1 MNSKALFSKAANAII
16 LLILFLSSVRF
27 FNISNFLILHYFK
40 NAKGTSISEFGDED
54 KATGADTEKEV
65 EESDFVKS
73 IKSRIIIQ
81 PVVAS
86 LKRNAEFT
94 FDYLMFIILASYV
107 QQ

>member
-1 MNSKALFSKAANAII
+1 MR
-16 LLILFLSSVRF
+16 VF
-27 FNISNFLILHYFK
+27 F
-40 NAKGTSISEFGDED
+40 AEPGDED
-54 KATGADTEKEV
+54 KAIGADTEKEV

-107 QQ
+107 CTAVNSNDHSFQYAFSFGAQN